1 MTINTW
7 KYVGFIPMTANAT
20 KDPKISYQLGEG
32 GASDSH
38 KEQLELLVSVYNK
51 IYQSWGL
58 MERCLIVN
66 SSSGDKAAIKMIM
79 KNGSINKVQSL
90 YMTGISIA
98 ICLLVLEALTHKKM
112 QENGEVVIKPIHSMD
127 GVEGVCKVV

>member
-58 MERCLIVN
+58 MERCLILN

-90 YMTGISIA
+90 YMTGI
-98 ICLLVLEALTHKKM
+98 
-112 QENGEVVIKPIHSMD
+112 
-127 GVEGVCKVV
+127 